1 VKAAK
6 RLPAAV
12 HPGVSRQLSWGH
24 GQKMPFGENLPKD
37 IRTRSKRRGPRMN
50 SRVPVTIEW
59 NGTAGPLH
67 FEAGFT
73 RVVNTYGCLL
83 VSPREINVRERIR
96 LTNLATRHIAEG
108 VVVWKG
114 TQNPDGW
121 DVGVEL
127 VSADLNFWG
136 VEL

>member
-1 VKAAK
+1 
-6 RLPAAV
+6 
-12 HPGVSRQLSWGH
+12 
-24 GQKMPFGENLPKD
+24 M
-37 IRTRSKRRGPRMN
+37 RSKRRGPRMN

-59 NGTAGPLH
+59 NGSKGPLH

-83 VSPREINVRERIR
+83 VSPREINVRERVR
-96 LTNLATRHIAEG
+96 VTNLSTRQAANG

-114 TQNPDGW
+114 TKRPDGW

-127 VSADLNFWG
+127 VSADINFWG

>member
-1 VKAAK
+1 
-6 RLPAAV
+6 
-12 HPGVSRQLSWGH
+12 
-24 GQKMPFGENLPKD
+24 MPFAQDLPRD

-59 NGTAGPLH
+59 KGKNEPLH

-83 VSPREINVRERIR
+83 VSPGEIELRERVR
-96 LTNLATRHIAEG
+96 VTNLATRQAANG

-114 TQNPDGW
+114 SRQSDGW
-121 DVGVEL
+121 DLGVEL
-127 VSADLNFWG
+127 LSADLNFWG
-136 VEL
+136 VDL

>member
-1 VKAAK
+1 M
-6 RLPAAV
+6 R
-12 HPGVSRQLSWGH
+12 
-24 GQKMPFGENLPKD
+24 FGEDLPKD
-37 IRTRSKRRGPRMN
+37 IRTRIKRRGPRMN

-59 NGTAGPLH
+59 TGSAGPLN

-83 VSPREINVRERIR
+83 VSPREINLKERIR
-96 LTNLATRHIAEG
+96 LTNLATRQMADG

-114 TQNPDGW
+114 AQRPDGW
-121 DVGVEL
+121 DLGVEL

-136 VEL
+136 VDL